1 VPSSL
6 VPVSSPVSSPG
17 SSVPTS
23 PPTSS
28 CISPGSPAAT
38 FYAGLLQLALDIQND
53 TTQTSDSAAN
63 VTSILSSLIRE
74 VNDVTLS
81 GSNVGALASCAAF
94 DIAIVAES
102 VFASFNTFYVNI
114 NSVLF
119 GRKRALSD
127 VPQLEAL
134 QVSIIDFVNTLYAVV
149 SCDTLAELNSD
160 VKVVLQDAANAVAMA
175 GSTPSS

>member
-1 VPSSL
+1 MPA
-6 VPVSSPVSSPG
+6 PFTHVSSPVPSAG
-17 SSVPTS
+17 ISVPTS

-38 FYAGLLQLALDIQND
+38 FYEEFFQLASDIQSDTAQIND
-53 TTQTSDSAAN
+53 STAN